1 MKVYNKEKTL
11 VLGELDTFDAS
22 NGKLIDDTI
31 DVTIPGRPAIER
43 KTHYETVK
51 VYENGGKDV
60 IEVVDVEGQEA
71 EEAHVEHVPVKV
83 YVEYTEEERAE
94 IEHEKAQAQLREL
107 EEQKKRENLEY
118 LASMEP
124 ETLRAVIA
132 KIKSLL

>member
-1 MKVYNKEKTL
+1 MKVYNHNKTEI
-11 VLGELDTFDAS
+11 LGDLETFDIS
-22 NGKLIDDTI
+22 NGKLVDDTI
-31 DVTIPGRPAIER
+31 DITIPGRPKIER
-43 KTHYETVK
+43 VTHFETIK

-60 IEVVDVEGQEA
+60 VEVVDVEGQEEEETHVEKTPIKIFIPYTA
-71 EEAHVEHVPVKV
+71 EELE
-83 YVEYTEEERAE
+83 E
-94 IEHEKAQAQLREL
+94 IEREKAQAQLREL